1 MHDITLPVHVQ
12 VDNTQA
18 QSFAEGTWHCVQSK
32 LRGNFDIR
40 EQWVQEL
47 RDSKKLV
54 VEYVHTTN
62 NIADL
67 FTKPHSTPRFEQLL
81 AMTQNKV
88 AGKVA
93 ENVAMLAL
101 LVATAA

>member
-1 MHDITLPVHVQ
+1 MHGITLPVHVQ

-18 QSFAEGTWHCVQSK
+18 KSFAEGTCVHSK

-54 VEYVHTTN
+54 VEYAHTTN